1 MKKLLL
7 SALAI
12 MGMMQS
18 HATHLMG
25 GQITSQ
31 NIGGNTYAVT
41 LTVYRDTLG
50 IPISPIAIIN
60 YAEVNGTWT
69 DMHTVNVSAPNNYG
83 NGVEEYVYID
93 TITFPNTGD
102 FGLSWSDCC
111 RNCALMNMTTPCA
124 ESFYLENKLY
134 VDPTNSSPVFLN
146 PPIPLAQQGTPFNYN
161 PLPFDI
167 DGDSLYWQLD
177 TPLTSVGLYVT
188 GYTYPYADTSMPF
201 TMNPNTGEVSFMPS
215 TIGYFQ
221 ASFLVNEY
229 RAGVKIGEIRRDMQI
244 IVVPGLAPPPIVN
257 TTSNAFPYSGKQF
270 YLTPGT
276 SFTMTLTATDNDNR
290 FISVIGNGEPFIN
303 GNGATVT
310 TSNGIGGASA
320 VINWTPTANQQRN
333 AAYVA
338 ALRVSQA
345 VYNYTFANDYSI
357 SLFVGVIPAGIN
369 DNSNVKGVS
378 DVYPNPTSGSFNIDY
393 NAAIATSINVKVYD
407 LLGSLIVTKNN
418 ININAG
424 INIVSINDANLSK
437 GKYILKIETPNEKPV
452 TRPLT
457 VE

>member
-1 MKKLLL
+1 M
-7 SALAI
+7 
-12 MGMMQS
+12 
-18 HATHLMG
+18 
-25 GQITSQ
+25 
-31 NIGGNTYAVT
+31 
-41 LTVYRDTLG
+41 
-50 IPISPIAIIN
+50 
-60 YAEVNGTWT
+60 
-69 DMHTVNVSAPNNYG
+69 
-83 NGVEEYVYID
+83 
-93 TITFPNTGD
+93 
-102 FGLSWSDCC
+102 
-111 RNCALMNMTTPCA
+111 
-124 ESFYLENKLY
+124 
-134 VDPTNSSPVFLN
+134 
-146 PPIPLAQQGTPFNYN
+146 
-161 PLPFDI
+161 PFDI

-257 TTSNAFPYSGKQF
+257 TTSNTFPYSGKQF

-393 NAAIATSINVKVYD
+393 NAANATSINVKVYD
-407 LLGSLIVTKNN
+407 LLGSLIVTKSN